1 MGDFK
6 RANEVTNRIRSINV
20 NLSWT
25 DDIPTTRKGRINMM
39 MSHIIAGEKEF
50 GGCNLQKL
58 LSTYSIRFGMKRVTV
73 AEYVKALENNGYV
86 RIGNDLKA
94 HPTQKGIDA

>member
-39 MSHIIAGEKEF
+39 MSHIIAGRKNL
-50 GGCNLQKL
+50 GGA
-58 LSTYSIRFGMKRVTV
+58 TYKNYSAHTQ
-73 AEYVKALENNGYV
+73 Y
-86 RIGNDLKA
+86 DL
-94 HPTQKGIDA
+94 G